1 MAQIYPFTR
10 NTEDDLIIVAAR
22 AGNSLLD
29 LVLDT
34 GVSDTF
40 INFGVLIK
48 ERIVWV
54 IPKGLY
60 PLKQPTVLFMLI
72 VMKFKLFLAWV

>member
-34 GVSDTF
+34 GVSHTF
-40 INFGVLIK
+40 INFGVLV
-48 ERIVWV
+48 VWV